1 MVKYYSVIFRYLDFY
16 CYICHRKLK
25 QQLKIKDYEINQ

>member
-1 MVKYYSVIFRYLDFY
+1 MKIFGAFIFY
-16 CYICHRKLK
+16 CYICSRKLK